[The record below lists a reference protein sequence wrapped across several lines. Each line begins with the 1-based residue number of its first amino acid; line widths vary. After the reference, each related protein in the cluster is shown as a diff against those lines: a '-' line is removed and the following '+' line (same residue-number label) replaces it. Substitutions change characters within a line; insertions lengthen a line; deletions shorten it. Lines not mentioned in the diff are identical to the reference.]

1 MADSILIDYVSTL
14 LRTKAGG
21 ANLDHAA
28 SVLSD
33 AASLINLLDAQN
45 EDNGAAVSEL
55 SAKAKSLAQSKSPAQ
70 KTAGLN
76 ALTVFAE
83 QGSRAVFLANFVE
96 WSTEALTALKTSS
109 SQSEDTL
116 QASWRHMAAIF
127 RRTGRL
133 LHIPGVRRDAAP
145 LANKLTAAISQAAGE
160 KATNPATSELA
171 FLALHAALLAVP
183 TSFKPHMKT
192 LEHVVSRAMLA
203 ASRSSISA
211 NSTSNNA
218 APAAAILAFAALPRA
233 GGDSSD
239 WSAAA
244 QRLFVSAHALLDQAY
259 LGLEPSG
266 LVDNCRQGL
275 DSTATV
281 LPGVVDA
288 TSNTT
293 TMTGGMD
300 SYALTFGQLDAILSS
315 LEAQL
320 TTTFPTPIPLPSSP
334 LLLLATRILSVDA
347 DSVAERSAA
356 STGKLAELCLRL
368 PALHSRALNLL
379 KTLTLVAGVQLTP
392 LLLSVARILGDQLG
406 KVAVDPAEGE
416 ITKAC
421 PSVKI
426 SLYKATAVVLRA
438 GGVAAAR
445 QLAPILLQ
453 CAYVEI
459 YGIAAPSEK
468 GAGAHL
474 MNNTNRRGGAMEAQ
488 PSRKRAKHV
497 KHRSDDFINVHGPD
511 NAGSISELAALRS
524 QTAFL
529 ETLEALLEAGA
540 PLLTFGQRARVD
552 DIIAHAACTAADA
565 ALKSRHTAEGGDAA
579 PLVGLQLASLK
590 ALLASVL
597 APASY
602 RPPHVSVALSL
613 FKNGVRHQSQG
624 IAQFT
629 SHALLCCEA
638 LMHPRALP
646 RPAPLKPTATA
657 DASVDAAVLGMPR
670 FWSFIDADAWLKLQQ
685 AQQQLTLA
693 EEHVGLDETDDMG
706 VEGAG
711 KRKRKTSLQKKEPK
725 AAVGFLSPKP
735 ASLVEKEEEEEE
747 KEKPVQQQPVAEA
760 KALPVLP
767 PLPKI
772 TPQKVNANAAAA
784 AAAPMPL
791 RATTAAAAAD
801 ESDEESLPEIDS
813 GASSSEE
820 D

>member
-14 LRTKAGG
+14 LRTKGG
-21 ANLDHAA
+21 DANLDHAA

-33 AASLINLLDAQN
+33 AASLVNLLDAQN
-45 EDNGAAVSEL
+45 EDNSAAISEL
-55 SAKAKSLAQSKSPAQ
+55 CAKAKSLAQSKSPAQ

-83 QGSRAVFLANFVE
+83 QGNRAAFLANLVE
-96 WSTEALTALKTSS
+96 WSTEALTALKASS

-116 QASWRHMAAIF
+116 QASWRLMAAIF
-127 RRTGRL
+127 RRAGRL

-160 KATNPATSELA
+160 KGTTNPDTLELA
-171 FLALHAALLAVP
+171 FLALHAAFLAVP

-192 LEHVVSRAMLA
+192 LEPVVCRAML
-203 ASRSSISA
+203 SSKRSISA
-211 NSTSNNA
+211 ISNNA

-233 GGDSSD
+233 GGDLSD

-244 QRLFVSAHALLDQAY
+244 QRLLVSAHALLDQAY
-259 LGLEPSG
+259 LGLEPAG

-275 DSTATV
+275 DSTAPV
-281 LPGVVDA
+281 LPGVVDT
-288 TSNTT
+288 TSST
-293 TMTGGMD
+293 TGGMD
-300 SYALTFGQLDAILSS
+300 SYALTFGQLDAILGS

-334 LLLLATRILSVDA
+334 LLLLATRILSIDA

-368 PALHSRALNLL
+368 PTLHSRALDLL
-379 KTLTLVAGVQLTP
+379 KILTLVAGVQLTP
-392 LLLSVARILGDQLG
+392 LLLSVARALGEQLG
-406 KVAVDPAEGE
+406 KVAIDPAEIQ
-416 ITKAC
+416 ITKVC

-426 SLYKATAVVLRA
+426 SLYNATAVVLRA

-459 YGIAAPSEK
+459 YGIAAPSEE

-474 MNNTNRRGGAMEAQ
+474 MNSTTRRGGAIEAQ
-488 PSRKRAKHV
+488 PARKRAKHA
-497 KHRSDDFINVHGPD
+497 KHRGDDFINTDGLD
-511 NAGSISELAALRS
+511 NAGSIYELAALRTQS
-524 QTAFL
+524 AFL

-540 PLLTFGQRARVD
+540 LLTLGQRARVD

-565 ALKSRHTAEGGDAA
+565 ALKTRHTSEGDAA
-579 PLVGLQLASLK
+579 PLVNLQRASLK

-597 APASY
+597 APTSY
-602 RPPHVSVALSL
+602 RPPHFSLALSL
-613 FKNGVRHQSQG
+613 LKNGVRHQSQC
-624 IAQFT
+624 IAQFS
-629 SHALLCCEA
+629 SHAILCCEA

-646 RPAPLKPTATA
+646 RPAPLKPTATTDA
-657 DASVDAAVLGMPR
+657 DVDVGVLGMPR

-685 AQQQLTLA
+685 AQQQLTMA
-693 EEHVGLDETDDMG
+693 ENNAENDETDDDMEI
-706 VEGAG
+706 EGAG
-711 KRKRKTSLQKKEPK
+711 KGKRKTMTQKRGSN
-725 AAVGFLSPKP
+725 AAAGFLSPRP
-735 ASLVEKEEEEEE
+735 ASLAKKEEDEEQER
-747 KEKPVQQQPVAEA
+747 PVQQQLVAEA
-760 KALPVLP
+760 KVAVELA
-767 PLPKI
+767 PLPKVAPS
-772 TPQKVNANAAAA
+772 TVNANAAAA
-784 AAAPMPL
+784 ATAPRPP
-791 RATTAAAAAD
+791 RATSSVAAATAD

-813 GASSSEE
+813 GASSSDE

>member
-14 LRTKAGG
+14 LRTKGGG
-21 ANLDHAA
+21 ASLDHAT

-33 AASLINLLDAQN
+33 AASVINLLDAQN
-45 EDNGAAVSEL
+45 KDNGAAISEL
-55 SAKAKSLAQSKSPAQ
+55 CAKAQSLAQNKSPAQ

-83 QGSRAVFLANFVE
+83 QGSRTVFLANLVE

-109 SQSEDTL
+109 TQSEDTL
-116 QASWRHMAAIF
+116 QASWRLMAAIF

-145 LANKLTAAISQAAGE
+145 LANKLTTAISLAAGE
-160 KATNPATSELA
+160 KATTNPATSELA
-171 FLALHAALLAVP
+171 FSALYAALLAVP

-192 LEHVVSRAMLA
+192 LEPVVCRAML
-203 ASRSSISA
+203 SCSSSISA
-211 NSTSNNA
+211 AGNNS
-218 APAAAILAFAALPRA
+218 APAAAIVAFAALSRA

-244 QRLFVSAHALLDQAY
+244 QRLLVSAHALLDQAY

-275 DSTATV
+275 DSTATI

-288 TSNTT
+288 ASNTT
-293 TMTGGMD
+293 TTIGGMD
-300 SYALTFGQLDAILSS
+300 SYALTFGQLNAILSS
-315 LEAQL
+315 LEALL

-334 LLLLATRILSVDA
+334 LLLLATRLLSVDV
-347 DSVAERSAA
+347 DSVAERPAA

-368 PALHSRALNLL
+368 PALHSQALHLL
-379 KTLTLVAGVQLTP
+379 KTLTLIAGVQLTP
-392 LLLSVARILGDQLG
+392 LLLSVARTLGGQLG
-406 KVAVDPAEGE
+406 RVAIDPAEIE
-416 ITKAC
+416 ITKVC
-421 PSVKI
+421 PRVKI
-426 SLYKATAVVLRA
+426 SLYNATVVVLRA

-468 GAGAHL
+468 GADAHL
-474 MNNTNRRGGAMEAQ
+474 MNHTNRRGGAIEAQ
-488 PSRKRAKHV
+488 PARKRAKHA
-497 KHRSDDFINVHGPD
+497 KHRGDDFINIDGLD
-511 NAGSISELAALRS
+511 NAGSINELAPLRTQS
-524 QTAFL
+524 AFL
-529 ETLEALLEAGA
+529 EVLEALLEAGA
-540 PLLTFGQRARVD
+540 SLLTFGQRACVD
-552 DIIAHAACTAADA
+552 DIVAHAACTAADA
-565 ALKSRHTAEGGDAA
+565 ALKTRHTAEGGDAA
-579 PLVGLQLASLK
+579 PLVNLQLASLK

-602 RPPHVSVALSL
+602 RPPHVSLALSL

-624 IAQFT
+624 ISQF
-629 SHALLCCEA
+629 SNHALLCCEA

-646 RPAPLKPTATA
+646 RPAPLRPTSAA
-657 DASVDAAVLGMPR
+657 DADIDAGVLGMPR

-693 EEHVGLDETDDMG
+693 EENAGNDETDDMAR
-706 VEGAG
+706 EGAG
-711 KRKRKTSLQKKEPK
+711 KRERKASLQKRESK
-725 AAVGFLSPKP
+725 AIAGFLNPRP
-735 ASLVEKEEEEEE
+735 ASLADKEEEKEEE
-747 KEKPVQQQPVAEA
+747 KRPLQQQPVAEA
-760 KALPVLP
+760 KIVPVLASLPEIAP
-767 PLPKI
+767 P
-772 TPQKVNANAAAA
+772 KVNANAAAV
-784 AAAPMPL
+784 AAPMPL
-791 RATTAAAAAD
+791 RATPAPTVAAD

-813 GASSSEE
+813 GASSSDE